1 MSQCKQPGIFPIS
14 IHLCYLGCLCV
25 ITGRHSKIVV
35 CKDGGEAYTQR
46 GAARVP
52 GELGVIQDQCFW
64 LGKLNRTKVNP
75 PHSGCSLCLGLSQNS
90 RNRWGCRCQLCK
102 LSSNFKWT
110 VWAERKSRS
119 IKTDESGNYGDSLNI
134 WKVIWKHIEA
144 AVPPCSKLLFA
155 EHQVRSG
162 YCRVWNVCCLWPE
175 LSWTAAFFL
184 TSNRYFPGPQ
194 IFGEFRVIGSE
205 G

>member
-1 MSQCKQPGIFPIS
+1 MFAHFTVTMSQCKQPGIFPIS

-46 GAARVP
+46 GATRVP

-90 RNRWGCRCQLCK
+90 RNRWGCWCQLCK

-119 IKTDESGNYGDSLNI
+119 LSDSSFRARAQCPEPPTFSPVLR
-134 WKVIWKHIEA
+134 
-144 AVPPCSKLLFA
+144 AVGSAPGEGSIDNPPSPPIPALVPLL
-155 EHQVRSG
+155 
-162 YCRVWNVCCLWPE
+162 LL
-175 LSWTAAFFL
+175 LSLPVTL
-184 TSNRYFPGPQ
+184 HSMRQ
-194 IFGEFRVIGSE
+194 R
-205 G
+205 